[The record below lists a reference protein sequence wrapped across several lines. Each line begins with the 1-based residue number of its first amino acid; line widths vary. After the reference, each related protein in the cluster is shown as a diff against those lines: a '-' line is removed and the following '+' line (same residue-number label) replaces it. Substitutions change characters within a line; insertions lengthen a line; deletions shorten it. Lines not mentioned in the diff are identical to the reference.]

1 MTEPPVLEDPDSAA
15 VDENLPVS
23 GPTYS
28 PGETRLWDR
37 TLYEQKGWLLHP
49 LAAATVKSSGTVYP
63 VKSHRADLEIIL
75 VFHFGDATD
84 PDIILRLVRVEYDSR
99 RARSLISQDTWEKI
113 QPDKLDLVKL
123 KDCVRMML
131 EYLAYERK
139 FPNLG
144 RKDDG
149 TAGLL
154 SASFLMEIK
163 VSEDVVAQA
172 ETMGLLWPFVYR
184 PTDSRPG

>member
-1 MTEPPVLEDPDSAA
+1 VLDPPAA
-15 VDENLPVS
+15 V
-23 GPTYS
+23 
-28 PGETRLWDR
+28 
-37 TLYEQKGWLLHP
+37 
-49 LAAATVKSSGTVYP
+49 TVMSSGTMYP

-75 VFHFGDATD
+75 VLHFGDVIDPAT
-84 PDIILRLVRVEYDSR
+84 ILRLVRVEYDSR

-113 QPDKLDLVKL
+113 QTDELDLVEL

-131 EYLAYERK
+131 EYLAYERR

-149 TAGLL
+149 TAGFL